1 MPKSVSDIYS
11 EEQLLQLLQ
20 ENAVLE
26 GILQGATDAV
36 YAKDLDGK
44 HLIINQKGAEYFK
57 RPINE
62 IVGKTDVELV
72 GEWAGRSIMNHD
84 VNLFQAQQL

>member
-1 MPKSVSDIYS
+1 MPKSVSNIKS

-20 ENAVLE
+20 ENALLK
-26 GILQGATDAV
+26 GIIQGATDAV

-44 HLIINQKGAEYFK
+44 YLIINQKGADYFK

-72 GEWAGRSIMNHD
+72 GEGAGRSIMDHD
-84 VNLFQAQQL
+84 VNLFQ